1 MTDAYGP
8 TRENERSPLCVEGT
22 QIFGQH
28 DSTGRS
34 EAQLI
39 FADLKT
45 LRNRIV
51 AAWQERAIMLSSEE
65 QRDLRDE
72 IQRTCELLRDFVG
85 EEASD

>member
-1 MTDAYGP
+1 MTDAYDP
-8 TRENERSPLCVEGT
+8 MRENERGQQRLGT
-22 QIFGQH
+22 QIFDQH
-28 DSTGRS
+28 VSVGRS

-45 LRNRIV
+45 LRNRII

-72 IQRTCELLRDFVG
+72 IERTCDLLRDFVR
-85 EEASD
+85 EHASD